1 MCFVGVLQET
11 KLPDEAVAKL
21 LECLN
26 EAIYFDEVAISF
38 THMQSDCRDFMA
50 GLKQNGVDLDS
61 VISPGFVSLVNLLC
75 VDYLQTAPIH
85 IRIARFCEYFIL
97 SPRRL

>member
-1 MCFVGVLQET
+1 MCQENTCTCKHASKSFQET

-26 EAIYFDEVAISF
+26 DAIYFDEVAISF

-61 VISPGFVSLVNLLC
+61 VIPPG
-75 VDYLQTAPIH
+75 
-85 IRIARFCEYFIL
+85 
-97 SPRRL
+97 